1 MFILGGPTIILGL
14 WYSAWDEAPKEHGG
28 VALLR
33 FLRAAVVLV
42 LILLMLEL
50 VFGVLLVEVDAMFD

>member
-1 MFILGGPTIILGL
+1 MPEMRRLKNT
-14 WYSAWDEAPKEHGG
+14 A

-33 FLRAAVVLV
+33 FLRAAIVLA